1 MNTKDSSM
9 PSIAT
14 RTTMFGHMFQG
25 TVNDSGVSAQSARVP
40 RSHTNTTF
48 LYAILII
55 MVIVICAIIV
65 RIYL

>member
-1 MNTKDSSM
+1 MNTSDSSM
-9 PSIAT
+9 PPIAA
-14 RTTMFGHMFQG
+14 RTMFGQMFQG
-25 TVNDSGVSAQSARVP
+25 TVNDSAVSAQSVRAP

-48 LYAILII
+48 LYAILIT